1 MRRIKV
7 ILGAVAAVAAMIVV
21 LAAPAMAQEVEG
33 GEVEVGDVDFVSGEC
48 IFIDEFGLLTDNCF
62 DNGDDTELVFGDGS
76 TDFSIE
82 GGSGSIQSVNQVD
95 GTSGDIEFNNGGS
108 SSGGSG
114 NVSNQQGVTQGG
126 GSGGGVSFGGG
137 GID

>member
-7 ILGAVAAVAAMIVV
+7 ILGAVAAVAAMMV

-33 GEVEVGDVDFVSGEC
+33 GEVEVGDVDLVSGEC
-48 IFIDEFGLLTDNCF
+48 VFIDEFLLTDNCF
-62 DNGDDTELVFGDGS
+62 DNGDDTELVIGDGS
-76 TDFSIE
+76 ADFSIE

-95 GTSGDIEFNNGGS
+95 SPSGGDIEFNNGGS

-114 NVSNQQGVTQGG
+114 NVGNQQGVTQN
-126 GSGGGVSFGGG
+126 GGG
-137 GID
+137 GNIELD

>member
-7 ILGAVAAVAAMIVV
+7 ILGAVAAVAAMMV

-48 IFIDEFGLLTDNCF
+48 VFIDEFGFLTNNCF
-62 DNGDDTELVFGDGS
+62 DNGDDTELVIGDGS
-76 TDFSIE
+76 ADFSIE

-95 GTSGDIEFNNGGS
+95 STSGDIEFNNGGS

-114 NVSNQQGVTQGG
+114 NVGNQQGVTQSGG
-126 GSGGGVSFGGG
+126 GSGGDIKLG
-137 GID
+137 

>member
-7 ILGAVAAVAAMIVV
+7 ILGAVAAVAAMMV

-48 IFIDEFGLLTDNCF
+48 VFIDELGFLVPDGSDNCI
-62 DNGDDTELVFGDGS
+62 DNGDDTEVVFGDGS

-82 GGSGSIQSVNQVD
+82 GGSGSIQSVNQV
-95 GTSGDIEFNNGGS
+95 GSTSGDIDFSNGGGS
-108 SSGGSG
+108 SSGGNIQSVNQNNSHSG
-114 NVSNQQGVTQGG
+114 DINLSR
-126 GSGGGVSFGGG
+126 
-137 GID
+137 

>member
-7 ILGAVAAVAAMIVV
+7 ILGAVAAVAAMMV

-48 IFIDEFGLLTDNCF
+48 VFIDEFGFLTNNCF
-62 DNGDDTELVFGDGS
+62 DNGDDTELVIGDGS
-76 TDFSIE
+76 ADFSIE

-95 GTSGDIEFNNGGS
+95 STSGGDIEFNNGGS

-114 NVSNQQGVTQGG
+114 NVGNQQGVTQSGG
-126 GSGGGVSFGGG
+126 GSGGDIKLG
-137 GID
+137 

>member
-7 ILGAVAAVAAMIVV
+7 ILGAVAAVAAMMV
-21 LAAPAMAQEVEG
+21 LAAPAMAQEVE
-33 GEVEVGDVDFVSGEC
+33 VADVDFVSGEC
-48 IFIDEFGLLTDNCF
+48 VVIDEFLLTDNCF
-62 DNGDDTELVFGDGS
+62 DNGDDTEVVFGAGS

-82 GGSGSIQSVNQVD
+82 DGSGSIQSVNQVD
-95 GTSGDIEFNNGGS
+95 STSGGDIEFNNGGS

-114 NVSNQQGVTQGG
+114 NVGNQQGVVQRG

>member
-7 ILGAVAAVAAMIVV
+7 ILGAVAAVAAIMV

-48 IFIDEFGLLTDNCF
+48 VFIDEFGLLTDNCF
-62 DNGDDTELVFGDGS
+62 DNGDDTELVVGDGS

-95 GTSGDIEFNNGGS
+95 STSGGDIEFNNGGS

-114 NVSNQQGVTQGG
+114 NVGNQQGVTQSG
-126 GSGGGVSFGGG
+126 GSGGDIKLG
-137 GID
+137 

>member
-7 ILGAVAAVAAMIVV
+7 ILGAVAAVAAMMA
-21 LAAPAMAQEVEG
+21 LAAPAMAQEVE
-33 GEVEVGDVDFVSGEC
+33 VGDVEFVSGEC
-48 IFIDEFGLLTDNCF
+48 VVIDEFLLTDNCF

-95 GTSGDIEFNNGGS
+95 STSGDIEFNNGGS

-114 NVSNQQGVTQGG
+114 NVGNQQGVVQRG
-126 GSGGGVSFGGG
+126 GSGGGGVSFGGG